1 MTVSVKRLC
10 RSVVA
15 VLVCCALGVST
26 KAADDDDEIR
36 IRNAGLAA
44 LHEATVSAEEAGPLV
59 DLPVNEGMQVRLDD
73 VLARVKDAEARLQVE
88 QAKIDVHTAEQLA
101 TDDTALRLAHKE
113 LELALS
119 DLARNERSNEQLPNS
134 VPEAR
139 LERLRLVV
147 DREQLKVE
155 RAEQDMKLAQIA
167 LEAAGTR
174 LRIAEAGL
182 ARRSLRAPI
191 AGTVVEVLRR
201 KGEWV
206 QPGEPLVRILRHDRL
221 RTEAYVDAKKL
232 SFAAEGMPV
241 ILEVDVPAYGPK
253 VFQGVVT
260 FVSPEANPV
269 NGQVRV
275 VAEIDN
281 RDRMLRPGY
290 LGTLVVRRVAPDEV
304 QHESR

>member
-15 VLVCCALGVST
+15 VLVCLALGVST